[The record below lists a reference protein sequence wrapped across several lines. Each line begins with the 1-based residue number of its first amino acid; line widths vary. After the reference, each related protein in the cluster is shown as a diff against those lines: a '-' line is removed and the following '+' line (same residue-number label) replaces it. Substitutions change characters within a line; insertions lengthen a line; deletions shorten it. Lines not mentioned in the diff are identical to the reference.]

1 MKIIKLDSIVSENE
15 KQITKETRKTAKVF
29 NVNEIN
35 SFATSVN
42 KNRASPEL
50 YPPLSYEHP

>member
-1 MKIIKLDSIVSENE
+1 MKIIKIGSIVSENE

-35 SFATSVN
+35 YTFNLVLLLA
-42 KNRASPEL
+42 
-50 YPPLSYEHP
+50 